1 MTKQT
6 YFYFYAKLFKT
17 IRINNVLMFLYNHN
31 GELIILESD
40 KFSNKESF
48 YEKLWKLKYN
58 ITIASKKSTV
68 NTLIDFINYEN
79 D

>member
-1 MTKQT
+1 
-6 YFYFYAKLFKT
+6 
-17 IRINNVLMFLYNHN
+17 MFLYNHN

-48 YEKLWKLKYN
+48 YETLWKLKYN